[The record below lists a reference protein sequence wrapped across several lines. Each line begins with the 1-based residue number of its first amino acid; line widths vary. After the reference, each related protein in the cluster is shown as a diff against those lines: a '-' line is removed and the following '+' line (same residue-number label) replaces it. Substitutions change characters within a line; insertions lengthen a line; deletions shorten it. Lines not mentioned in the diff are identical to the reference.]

1 MGKDDFDTKSAV
13 MSKAIKLLQLDG
25 RFPQLRHHVY
35 ENLLPEQ
42 PKPYVFKLEALK
54 DDTPILVA
62 LTASV
67 LPEGWTHLDARQHDA
82 LKAADPV
89 MYQWY
94 LALSESLLGFSEISC
109 LDRLVKIQL
118 TQSSLQ
124 IFDEPIVLSEL
135 IAKGQSYFML
145 PPLQLTNRDLTVTAT
160 VWQEPE
166 QLQYLFREWKE
177 DEQGNILIGE
187 LVRGLR
193 LDLSLLIGLKSYVV

>member
-13 MSKAIKLLQLDG
+13 MSKAIKMLQLDG
-25 RFPQLRHHVY
+25 RFPQVRHHVY

-54 DDTPILVA
+54 DDNPILVA
-62 LTASV
+62 LSASV
-67 LPEGWTHLDARQHDA
+67 LPEGWTHLDVRQHDA

-94 LALSESLLGFSEISC
+94 LALSEGLLIDSEMSC
-109 LDRLVKIQL
+109 LDRLIKIQL

-160 VWQEPE
+160 VWQEPD
-166 QLQYLFREWKE
+166 QLQYLFRSWKE